1 MSDKE
6 KKPVEESVGGEEKKK
21 SFKKLPKFRLSGGK
35 AIVAGLLAV
44 FLAFIIAVGALVY
57 TNNESVFVRNVAQV
71 VPYPMAFAEM
81 RYVSAYNYLD
91 RLDILKNYHREF
103 EGIDFESEE
112 GEALLAELRKD
123 VSEQLIED
131 ALIAREVRRRDISI
145 SSEERDEAFEQLI
158 VSNGGEEEFSSILEK
173 YYGLTIEQF
182 EKKIYEPNFL
192 RQKLTEEINTDE
204 EADKAAKKQAEEV
217 YEKAVAEGADFSA
230 LAKEYS
236 HDTGSA
242 AAGGDL
248 GFFGKGSMVPEFEEV
263 AFEMKKGEI
272 SEPVKSVYGYHI
284 IKVTDTKGEEIE
296 ASHIL
301 INVKD
306 FNEWLDER
314 KSELREK
321 RYLGFIPGIW
331 QLVSVD

>member
-6 KKPVEESVGGEEKKK
+6 KKPVEESVGKEKKGK
-21 SFKKLPKFRLSGGK
+21 STRKLPKINLSGGR
-35 AIVAGLLAV
+35 AIIAGLLAV
-44 FLAFIIAVGALVY
+44 VLAFIIAVGALIY
-57 TNNESVFVRNVAQV
+57 TNNESVFAERVAQV

-91 RLDILKNYHREF
+91 RLNILKNYHREF
-103 EGIDFESEE
+103 EGTDFESEE

-123 VSEQLIED
+123 VSEQLIEEK
-131 ALIAREVRRRDISI
+131 LIAREIRRKDVSI
-145 SSEERDEAFEQLI
+145 SSEERDESFEQLVI
-158 VSNGGEEEFSSILEK
+158 SNGGEEEFSSVLEK
-173 YYGLTIEQF
+173 YYGLTVEQF
-182 EKKIYEPNFL
+182 KKKIYEPNFM

-204 EADKAAKKQAEEV
+204 EADKTAKKQAEEV

-263 AFEMKKGEI
+263 AFEMKKGEV

-284 IKVTDTKGEEIE
+284 IKVTDTKGEEIK

-314 KSELREK
+314 KAELREEK
-321 RYLGFIPGIW
+321 YLGLIPGIW
-331 QLVSVD
+331 QLIPVD